1 MQKNKQKHYRDTKRL
16 DILMVFLCSPNFDDN
31 EVWREIPGYDGDY
44 FVSNKGRILSLC
56 RNEAYLLN
64 PYICSN
70 SGNRIGY
77 YYVDLRGKNQRVNRL
92 VASAF
97 LENPE
102 DKPVVHHKDN
112 NTLNN
117 NVENLVYATYA
128 ENAQEYQNVKKDY
141 QKQAENL

>member
-1 MQKNKQKHYRDTKRL
+1 MKKYKQNSDRDTKRL
-16 DILMVFLCSPNFDDN
+16 NSLIVFLCSPNFDDD
-31 EVWREIPGYDGDY
+31 EVWCEIPGYDGNY
-44 FVSNKGRILSLC
+44 FVSNKGRVLSLC
-56 RNEAYLLN
+56 RNEPYLLN
-64 PYICSN
+64 PFICSN
-70 SGNRIGY
+70 KGNRIGY

-117 NVENLVYATYA
+117 NVENLAYATYA
-128 ENAQEYQNVKKDY
+128 ENAQEYQKIKKDY
-141 QKQAENL
+141 QKQAESL